1 MDETH
6 RSKNGIYRENYI
18 FTSLFDGNSVSQN
31 VEKPEIFEKSAI
43 FDNRPRV
50 KFSKICEICKICK
63 NLQKFAKI
71 CKNYRNL
78 MKPSRNL
85 QITNNGKLRL
95 FLQIFN
101 KKFEKIVKKQ
111 ICFLG
116 KTGSVYRCTFTCL
129 MYFSRHFFFE
139 KWRKLRFFP
148 KQGNSKKR
156 CNFPVPVREKNL
168 KKCEKQMTNTRNFTC
183 FYHVFTDT
191 LITFQ

>member
-6 RSKNGIYRENYI
+6 RSKNGICRENCI

-63 NLQKFAKI
+63 NLQKFVKI
-71 CKNYRNL
+71 CKNYQNL
-78 MKPSRNL
+78 TKPSRNL
-85 QITNNGKLRL
+85 QITNNEKLRL

-111 ICFLG
+111 ICFLR

-129 MYFSRHFFFE
+129 MYVSRHFFSKNGENYDFFQNREIRKKGVISRYPCEKKFE
-139 KWRKLRFFP
+139 K
-148 KQGNSKKR
+148 
-156 CNFPVPVREKNL
+156 
-168 KKCEKQMTNTRNFTC
+168 M
-183 FYHVFTDT
+183 
-191 LITFQ
+191 